1 MKVTLRFSLLLLGLG
16 ETRLARAAVRHGLS
30 YRQRGKRDLFQEC
43 LHQTR
48 RHARLAG
55 ELLREWM
62 MICVAR
68 GTY

>member
-1 MKVTLRFSLLLLGLG
+1 MKVTLRLSILLLGLG
-16 ETRLARAAVRHGLS
+16 ETRLACAATRHGLS
-30 YRQRGKRDLFQEC
+30 YRQRGKLELFQEC
-43 LHQTR
+43 LHQAHGYAQ
-48 RHARLAG
+48 HAR

>member
-1 MKVTLRFSLLLLGLG
+1 MKVTFRLSILLLGIDGTL
-16 ETRLARAAVRHGLS
+16 LALAAVRHGLS

-43 LHQTR
+43 LHQAR
-48 RHARLAG
+48 GHARHAG

-68 GTY
+68 STY

>member
-1 MKVTLRFSLLLLGLG
+1 MKVTLRLSLVFLGLG

-30 YRQRGKRDLFQEC
+30 YLQRGKQDLFQEC
-43 LHQTR
+43 LHQAR
-48 RHARLAG
+48 RHARYAG

>member
-1 MKVTLRFSLLLLGLG
+1 MKVTLRLSLVFLGLG
-16 ETRLARAAVRHGLS
+16 ETRLALAAVRHGLS

-43 LHQTR
+43 LHQAR
-48 RHARLAG
+48 RHAQHAG
-55 ELLREWM
+55 EFLREWC